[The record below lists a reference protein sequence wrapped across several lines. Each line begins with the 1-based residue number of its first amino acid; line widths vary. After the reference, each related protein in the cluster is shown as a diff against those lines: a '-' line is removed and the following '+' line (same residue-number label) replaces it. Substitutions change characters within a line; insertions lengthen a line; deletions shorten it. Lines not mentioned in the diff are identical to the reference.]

1 MSVHRISEY
10 TVPDS
15 ATLLDAVNVI
25 AYNQSRC
32 AITVSGVKVTG
43 IISEGDIMRGLLKG
57 ADIHAP
63 LAGFTNPSFKFI
75 RSRDLDAALDL
86 FREHG
91 ISLVPVLDLDFSLLS
106 VVLLSDVL
114 DKVKLSKN
122 D

>member
-1 MSVHRISEY
+1 MNDHNAGEY

-15 ATLLDAVNVI
+15 ATLIDAVDII
-25 AYNQSRC
+25 AHNHSRC
-32 AITVSGVKVTG
+32 AIIVSGEKVTG

-63 LAGFTNPSFKFI
+63 LAGFTNPSFKFL
-75 RSRDLDAALDL
+75 RSRDLNVALDL

-91 ISLVPVLDLDFSLLS
+91 ISLLPVLDMNFSLLS
-106 VVLLSDVL
+106 VVLLNDVL
-114 DKVKLSKN
+114 DKVSLSKN